1 MSPVFEKE
9 KKKEQSIIQQIFKQ
23 WVQILVVGVLDLFR
37 TRSMTPGS
45 SGYLLLQQFFYLLLF
60 TCFFTSS
67 LQTRSCLSIS
77 AWSRT
82 RFPQHKHVTGGSRSP
97 QLYSQLYWDRVHRQ
111 RDKNRLPR
119 RLRRPIQAKA
129 LALTRQS
136 ISSHISTKS
145 LAFYYFTLCCL
156 SMEKL
161 SPEPQPT
168 ATSSPLFLVS
178 TNFLRAVM
186 SCDPW
191 ARRTRLNENLAT
203 TTPDHED
210 RRIS

>member
-1 MSPVFEKE
+1 MSYIGFISHSQYDSRK
-9 KKKEQSIIQQIFKQ
+9 FR
-23 WVQILVVGVLDLFR
+23 ILTFTVV
-37 TRSMTPGS
+37 
-45 SGYLLLQQFFYLLLF
+45 LLF
-60 TCFFTSS
+60 TTLYVFVTSS

-97 QLYSQLYWDRVHRQ
+97 QLYSQLYWDRVYRQ
-111 RDKNRLPR
+111 RDKNWLPR
-119 RLRRPIQAKA
+119 RLRRPTRAKA

-168 ATSSPLFLVS
+168 ATSSPLFCE
-178 TNFLRAVM
+178 TANFLRAVM
-186 SCDPW
+186 SRDPW
-191 ARRTRLNENLAT
+191 MRRTRLNENLAT